1 MIQGTIPHWI
11 NGSLLRNGPGNF
23 EFGDTRYNNWFDG
36 MALLHKFKM
45 ENGRVTYTS
54 RFLRSDA
61 YKKNSERD
69 RIMASE
75 FGTVTMPDPCKN
87 IFQRFFS
94 RFEITKPTDNGNVNF
109 VKYKGDYYV
118 STESN
123 LMHKVNPKNLET
135 REQDKGT
142 FLLLL
147 DAKTFEEL
155 GKASVPVNMPYG
167 LHGVFNAAACIY
179 QFQNVSSL

>member
-75 FGTVTMPDPCKN
+75 F
-87 IFQRFFS
+87 
-94 RFEITKPTDNGNVNF
+94 EPTDNGNVNF